1 MALII
6 SIKTTDWMQPEDVH
20 RQLAELLPGADLRL
34 ASAPGNPADVSML
47 AVDGLAAGEAS
58 AYPNLQLI
66 QKLGAGVETILRQ
79 PDLPSHLRIAR
90 LKPDAPAREM
100 TEFALAYVL
109 REQRH
114 LEFHASQQ
122 QAGRWIKREPLEAT
136 DTTIGVL
143 GLGHIGGRIART
155 FAGLDFQV
163 LGYSRS
169 PRDEAGVTCLSGRDG
184 FLQVLGRSDYL
195 ISVLPSTAETRD
207 LMNRDAFAAMKQG
220 AVLVN
225 MGRGDLVVEEDLLES
240 LDSGH
245 LGGAVLDVFRR
256 EPLPPDHP
264 FWAHPKV
271 TITPHVSGWHL
282 TGAFAEVAENYR
294 RLLEGRPLLNE
305 VDRSAGY

>member
-1 MALII
+1 MALMI
-6 SIKTTDWMQPEDVH
+6 SIKTTDWMQPGMVFREL
-20 RQLAELLPGADLRL
+20 RELLPDADLRL
-34 ASAPGNPADVSML
+34 AADPGDPADVDML
-47 AVDGLAAGEAS
+47 IADGLAAGEAN

-66 QKLGAGVETILRQ
+66 QKLGAGVETILGQ
-79 PDLPSHLRIAR
+79 PDLPKHLRITR

-100 TEFALAYVL
+100 TEFAVAYVL

-114 LEFHASQQ
+114 MVFHAAEQA
-122 QAGRWIKREPLEAT
+122 AGRWIKREPREAPE
-136 DTTIGVL
+136 TTVGVL

-155 FAGLDFQV
+155 FAAMDFQV
-163 LGYSRS
+163 LGYSRR
-169 PRDEAGVTCLSGRDG
+169 PRDEAGIICLSGRDG

-195 ISVLPSTAETRD
+195 VSVLPSTPETRD
-207 LMNRDAFAAMKQG
+207 LMNANSFAAMKQG
-220 AVLVN
+220 AVIIN
-225 MGRGDLVVEEDLLES
+225 MGRGNLIVDEALIAS

-256 EPLPPDHP
+256 EPLPQDHP
-264 FWAHPKV
+264 FWRHPKV

-294 RLLEGRPLLNE
+294 RLQEGRPLLNE